1 MDRNAKGDKGAGACF
16 FLFFFSKMFHEQVH
30 LEEGS
35 GMKRVIKAL
44 EHVFFFPQESLIHR
58 CSRKKE
64 R

>member
-1 MDRNAKGDKGAGACF
+1 MSDEWTGMQKEIKALEHVF

-44 EHVFFFPQESLIHR
+44 EHVFFCFFPKNL
-58 CSRKKE
+58 
-64 R
+64 